1 MESNSFYGFDTFNS
15 DGAMYYSS
23 PDTNRLGSEISAVVS
38 TFDHIDADKVYYN
51 GVSLN
56 EVLTSLSN
64 SFNHLQESV
73 IQNGDFLRDVSRDMK
88 IKSRLKRKDLKT
100 LRYGV

>member
-1 MESNSFYGFDTFNS
+1 MDSNSFYGFDTFNR
-15 DGAMYYSS
+15 DGTMYCSAAMGMDSQ
-23 PDTNRLGSEISAVVS
+23 TSAIHS
-38 TFDHIDADKVYYN
+38 ALDNIDADKVYYN

-64 SFNHLQESV
+64 SFNHLQENA
-73 IQNGDFLRDVSRDMK
+73 IQVGNSLSGAVDNIKVKPRLR
-88 IKSRLKRKDLKT
+88 RKDLKT